1 VITIGAAQ
9 RDAIYDDVIHDLTG
23 IGDIFICLENGDID
37 SANRLRRRFAADL
50 RLLDDLGWSATD
62 ERETFTLTMKPRRLD
77 RVLGQLAAIRA
88 ARLVDVHLQTEEE
101 AARQDELTAATNA
114 GYDELLTRV
123 GVSPGHRANGRG

>member
-1 VITIGAAQ
+1 VTEPEITIGAAQ

-37 SANRLRRRFAADL
+37 TAKRLRRRFTADL

-62 ERETFTLTMKPRRLD
+62 DRQTFTLTMKPRRLD

-88 ARLVDVHLQTEEE
+88 ARLADAYPPVEEE
-101 AARQDELTAATNA
+101 TARREEQAAAADA
-114 GYDELLTRV
+114 SYDELMN
-123 GVSPGHRANGRG
+123 RAE